1 MSSRHPHH
9 RPGTRTS
16 SRGAEASDGLIAS
29 LLLPLRG
36 AGIGW
41 AVLFGGFGIVWMIAI
56 EVFAAMLGWFALP
69 GLIALVVL
77 FYTLAM
83 RFATACFNGSRAGDD
98 EPDLTDVPAVG
109 FAGWFGPG
117 LGVLAYFVALLM
129 LVGIV
134 ATAVL
139 GPYTEDAAPG
149 LGDALVSQ
157 AIMLLVMAPVAASV
171 GLAIARGSTT
181 AMFRLPSVARVMAAS
196 GGRYVVPFIVSA
208 FAGAAPFWVVG
219 WAQSQGG
226 ALAFLLT
233 STLMVISGYSWGAT
247 GASMGWLARVDRDA
261 AEVLD
266 GWRA

>member
-69 GLIALVVL
+69 GLIALAAL
-77 FYTLAM
+77 FYTLAL
-83 RFATACFNGSRAGDD
+83 RFATACFNGARAGDD
-98 EPDLTDVPAVG
+98 EPDLTDVPAGG

-117 LGVLAYFVALLM
+117 LGVSAFFVALFLVIVLIGAA
-129 LVGIV
+129 LVGPRTDETV
-134 ATAVL
+134 MTA
-139 GPYTEDAAPG
+139 GR
-149 LGDALVSQ
+149 ALVSR
-157 AIMLLVMAPVAASV
+157 AILVIGMAPMAASV

-181 AMFRLPSVARVMAAS
+181 AMFRLPSVARVMVVS
-196 GGRYVVPFIVSA
+196 GGRYAIPFVVSV

-226 ALAFLLT
+226 PLAFLLT
-233 STLMVISGYSWGAT
+233 STLMMISGYAWGAI
-247 GASMGWLARVDRDA
+247 GASMGWLARVDPDA
-261 AEVLD
+261 ADVLD
-266 GWRA
+266 G